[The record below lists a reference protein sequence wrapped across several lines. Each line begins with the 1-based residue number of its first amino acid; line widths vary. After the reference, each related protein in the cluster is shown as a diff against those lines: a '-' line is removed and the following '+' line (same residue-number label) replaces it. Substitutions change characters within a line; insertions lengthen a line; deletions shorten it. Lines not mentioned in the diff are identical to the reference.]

1 MTRLKKPPEEHLLK
15 PPAEVTKSSTAAHK
29 ARILLGKR
37 RETAA
42 REKDE
47 NRLGRDGLDS
57 SEGKSGRDG
66 FHTSETRERVDKED
80 DATSGTPRYGR
91 HHRHQRDKNQSHRH
105 QQHPHHSADQDGTPQ
120 RLAEAVFNPT
130 PSNVWTPFTYV
141 PDALAQQ
148 PATDRSPKKGDPVT
162 PEKRPGVGVRDFTP
176 GTDAATETDEGSD
189 STAHPRGEFH
199 DKTSQDLQPHVR
211 EGARWNAT
219 EGALQ
224 RRRGRGYGKMRMGT
238 VRRPVGEIA
247 HPFFKRLGAANG
259 GVSEDQGEN
268 REMVV

>member
-15 PPAEVTKSSTAAHK
+15 PPVEVTKSSSAAASK

-37 RETAA
+37 RETTA
-42 REKDE
+42 REKEE
-47 NRLGRDGLDS
+47 NHLGRDGLDS
-57 SEGKSGRDG
+57 LYGKSGRGG
-66 FHTSETRERVDKED
+66 FDTSTAAREGVETED
-80 DATSGTPRYGR
+80 DATAGNRRNGR
-91 HHRHQRDKNQSHRH
+91 HHHHQRDKKSHRH
-105 QQHPHHSADQDGTPQ
+105 QHHPHHSADLDGTPE

-148 PATDRSPKKGDPVT
+148 PKAERSPKKGETLT
-162 PEKRPGVGVRDFTP
+162 PEKRPDLGVRQMTTATA
-176 GTDAATETDEGSD
+176 TDTEEGSD
-189 STAHPRGEFH
+189 ATAHPRREFH
-199 DKTSQDLQPHVR
+199 DKTSLDLQPHAR
-211 EGARWNAT
+211 EGARWNAA
-219 EGALQ
+219 EGAWQ

-247 HPFFKRLGAANG
+247 HPFFKRLGAESGSVSG
-259 GVSEDQGEN
+259 GQGEH